1 MAQGKDN
8 KRILNR
14 ARLRIEEGQREEAL
28 FLLESIQPDNETE
41 RSEKA
46 YLSGWCYMKMRH
58 WDDALRILAPI
69 PQLVE
74 AEADGEGRVHRT
86 KLVYCL
92 LRLGNAAVNL
102 ARWDDAV
109 QHYTRCIKVLH
120 DKNLQMPGE
129 QVKARYGLATT
140 QVMRGMYAD
149 ALQCYNDAIKYSF
162 SSDDDE
168 ERGNIYY
175 GLAYLHRKMGDLISA
190 RLAAVEALKYFERV
204 ESEYSQHMM
213 GETHNLLGKISFM
226 LSDYGEASDYYTK
239 ALAAAPASGRKMS
252 IVNCTSL
259 AAVCLAQKRFEDADY
274 YCKLAL
280 GYLQEAKEKDDLLYG
295 QAYFMFGKVAQAKA
309 EEAENGCKEK
319 FLEEAIAYFEQ
330 AQQRLIQT
338 QAYTE
343 MAELYGLWGDTLERL
358 GKAEDAIHCWKS
370 GYEALAAASG
380 PSWN

>member
-41 RSEKA
+41 RKEKA
-46 YLSGWCYMKMRH
+46 YLSGWCYMKMRR

-69 PQLVE
+69 PQLI
-74 AEADGEGRVHRT
+74 EADGEGRVNRT

-92 LRLGNAAVNL
+92 LRLGLSAINL
-102 ARWDDAV
+102 GRWDDAV

-120 DKNLQMPGE
+120 DKNLQMPRE
-129 QVKARYGLATT
+129 QVKARYGLATA
-140 QVMRGMYAD
+140 QLMRGMYAD
-149 ALQCYNDAIKYSF
+149 ALQGYNDAITHSF

-175 GLAYLHRKMGDLISA
+175 GLAYLYRKMGDLMNS
-190 RLAAVEALKYFERV
+190 RLAAVEALKYFGRV
-204 ESEYSQHMM
+204 QSEYSQHMV
-213 GETHNLLGKISFM
+213 GETHNLLGKISF
-226 LSDYGEASDYYTK
+226 LLGDYREASDYYTL

-252 IVNCTSL
+252 ILNCTSL
-259 AAVCLAQKRFEDADY
+259 AAVRVAEKRFDDADY

-280 GYLQEAKEKDDLLYG
+280 GYLREVEENDDLLYG
-295 QAYFMFGKVAQAKA
+295 QAYLMFGKVAQAKA
-309 EEAENGCKEK
+309 EDAENGRKEK
-319 FLEEAIAYFEQ
+319 FLEEAVAYFAQ
-330 AQQRLIQT
+330 AQERLAVT

-343 MAELYGLWGDTLERL
+343 MAELYGLWGDTLEKL
-358 GKAEDAIHCWKS
+358 GKAEDAIRCWKS
-370 GYEALAAASG
+370 GYEALAAADG
-380 PSWN
+380 PTWG